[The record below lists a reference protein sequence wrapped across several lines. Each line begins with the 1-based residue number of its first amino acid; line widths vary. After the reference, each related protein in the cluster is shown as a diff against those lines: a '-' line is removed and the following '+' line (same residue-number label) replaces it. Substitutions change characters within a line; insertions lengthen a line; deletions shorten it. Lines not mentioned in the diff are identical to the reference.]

1 MDENKIK
8 EEKLFNQL
16 NPKIEEYFTKNKNL
30 EKGKIKE
37 FIEFINFPKIFEFN
51 DNNSLELFFKE
62 ISKNSNGKF
71 ITKELFIKNLIEY
84 IHNHYEELFE
94 KDISLINNVTKFL
107 ERPVKLIEDIDGDND
122 LMYEFY
128 LLLATID
135 FTEAQNISLLSLE
148 NALDEYKF
156 INLTKDTIS
165 ELLDEI
171 LKEKI
176 DSIKKYDYLEIMEKM
191 GKEFQYTLDKR
202 AQGKLEF
209 SEKDLDKP
217 ELKDFIYLITFVNIL
232 LKISDSI
239 LICHEKNI
247 KVIKNNDVIN
257 SEYLNRNFFVLVNN
271 LKLYFYQVMRIY
283 YEQKQKFNYFILAN
297 DSKIN
302 ILKQQ
307 NKDLADQLKEKN
319 NDDNDKILK
328 ALYDEINTQKNKNDD
343 LFKENQNLKQEIS
356 NNNNKIYEYD
366 NKIQEMSRIQKE
378 NETKINSLNKEKDL
392 QTEKYKKVFDQLNSI
407 LLVNREKEKKFKE
420 SVEKMNL
427 SNNLLYLIN
436 MDKTDLISLFNDKE
450 KYLTSLDKDNKSLK
464 NKNIELEK
472 KLKKIEEELNDLNF
486 KNNSLQKKNEMLQKE
501 IENSK
506 KEIEEQTEKSF
517 FLSSVIDDKVDKE
530 DYDQMEYQ
538 YNQEKEKNLKMKKS
552 LDKLNEEIS
561 KKEEEIIKSSNKIN
575 SLENLIK
582 EKENQINNLN
592 EQMDK
597 KNNEFKELS
606 NKYNNIITKI
616 EEDER
621 KLNIALENLNLS
633 EKYKQFI
640 KMEKP
645 DLIKYIIDK
654 DTYIAKIEKEND
666 SYKKEINDL
675 NNTNKDLKEEI
686 TKNKSEIN
694 NLNKNIFNLETQLKE
709 SNEEKNNLQKN
720 LENKEE
726 ELNKEL
732 EEKENIKNNLLNE
745 KKKNELLINDNK
757 NMKNEI
763 ISQNENISKA
773 NNEISLLQNKNKE
786 KEE

>member
-1 MDENKIK
+1 MDDNKNK
-8 EEKLFNQL
+8 EENLFKEL
-16 NPKIEEYFTKNKNL
+16 NPKIEEYFKKNQKL

-51 DNNSLELFFKE
+51 NNNLELFWKE
-62 ISKNSNGKF
+62 ISKNSNNKI
-71 ITKELFIKNLIEY
+71 ITKELFTKNLIEY
-84 IHNHYEELFE
+84 IHNHNEELLK
-94 KDISLINNVTKFL
+94 KDISLINNVTNFL
-107 ERPVKLIEDIDGDND
+107 ERPVKLIEDIDSDNE

-135 FTEAQNISLLSLE
+135 FTEAQNVSLLSIE
-148 NALDEYKF
+148 NVLNEYTF

-191 GKEFQYTLDKR
+191 SKEFQYKLEKI
-202 AQGKLEF
+202 AQGQLEF

-307 NKDLADQLKEKN
+307 NKDLANQLKEKN

-378 NETKINSLNKEKDL
+378 NEVKINSLNKEKDL

-407 LLVNREKEKKFKE
+407 LLVNREKEKKLKE

-436 MDKTDLISLFNDKE
+436 MDKTDLISLFNEKE
-450 KYLTSLDKDNKSLK
+450 KYLNSLDKDNKSLK
-464 NKNIELEK
+464 NKNI
-472 KLKKIEEELNDLNF
+472 
-486 KNNSLQKKNEMLQKE
+486 
-501 IENSK
+501 
-506 KEIEEQTEKSF
+506 
-517 FLSSVIDDKVDKE
+517 
-530 DYDQMEYQ
+530 
-538 YNQEKEKNLKMKKS
+538 
-552 LDKLNEEIS
+552 
-561 KKEEEIIKSSNKIN
+561 
-575 SLENLIK
+575 
-582 EKENQINNLN
+582 
-592 EQMDK
+592 
-597 KNNEFKELS
+597 
-606 NKYNNIITKI
+606 
-616 EEDER
+616 
-621 KLNIALENLNLS
+621 
-633 EKYKQFI
+633 
-640 KMEKP
+640 
-645 DLIKYIIDK
+645 
-654 DTYIAKIEKEND
+654 
-666 SYKKEINDL
+666 
-675 NNTNKDLKEEI
+675 
-686 TKNKSEIN
+686 
-694 NLNKNIFNLETQLKE
+694 
-709 SNEEKNNLQKN
+709 
-720 LENKEE
+720 
-726 ELNKEL
+726 
-732 EEKENIKNNLLNE
+732 
-745 KKKNELLINDNK
+745 
-757 NMKNEI
+757 
-763 ISQNENISKA
+763 
-773 NNEISLLQNKNKE
+773 
-786 KEE
+786 

>member
-84 IHNHYEELFE
+84 IHNHNEELFE

-191 GKEFQYTLDKR
+191 GKEFQYRLDKR

-302 ILKQQ
+302 ILK
-307 NKDLADQLKEKN
+307 
-319 NDDNDKILK
+319 
-328 ALYDEINTQKNKNDD
+328 
-343 LFKENQNLKQEIS
+343 
-356 NNNNKIYEYD
+356 
-366 NKIQEMSRIQKE
+366 
-378 NETKINSLNKEKDL
+378 
-392 QTEKYKKVFDQLNSI
+392 
-407 LLVNREKEKKFKE
+407 
-420 SVEKMNL
+420 
-427 SNNLLYLIN
+427 
-436 MDKTDLISLFNDKE
+436 
-450 KYLTSLDKDNKSLK
+450 
-464 NKNIELEK
+464 
-472 KLKKIEEELNDLNF
+472 
-486 KNNSLQKKNEMLQKE
+486 
-501 IENSK
+501 
-506 KEIEEQTEKSF
+506 
-517 FLSSVIDDKVDKE
+517 
-530 DYDQMEYQ
+530 
-538 YNQEKEKNLKMKKS
+538 
-552 LDKLNEEIS
+552 
-561 KKEEEIIKSSNKIN
+561 
-575 SLENLIK
+575 
-582 EKENQINNLN
+582 
-592 EQMDK
+592 
-597 KNNEFKELS
+597 
-606 NKYNNIITKI
+606 
-616 EEDER
+616 
-621 KLNIALENLNLS
+621 
-633 EKYKQFI
+633 
-640 KMEKP
+640 
-645 DLIKYIIDK
+645 
-654 DTYIAKIEKEND
+654 
-666 SYKKEINDL
+666 
-675 NNTNKDLKEEI
+675 
-686 TKNKSEIN
+686 
-694 NLNKNIFNLETQLKE
+694 
-709 SNEEKNNLQKN
+709 
-720 LENKEE
+720 
-726 ELNKEL
+726 
-732 EEKENIKNNLLNE
+732 
-745 KKKNELLINDNK
+745 
-757 NMKNEI
+757 
-763 ISQNENISKA
+763 
-773 NNEISLLQNKNKE
+773 
-786 KEE
+786 